1 MKRSF
6 QIAVGTSRF
15 RRRMFVLSTLLC
27 PAIVWAS
34 TYTFEGLNIGPL
46 VPQDNW
52 MVGPSGARDH
62 SFC

>member
-1 MKRSF
+1 MKRSL

-15 RRRMFVLSTLLC
+15 LRRMFVLLTLLY
-27 PAIVWAS
+27 PAIVWAF

-52 MVGPSGARDH
+52 MAGPSGARDR

>member
-1 MKRSF
+1 MKRSL

-15 RRRMFVLSTLLC
+15 LRRMFVLLTLLY
-27 PAIVWAS
+27 PAIV
-34 TYTFEGLNIGPL
+34 TFEGLNIGPL

-52 MVGPSGARDH
+52 MVGPSGARDR